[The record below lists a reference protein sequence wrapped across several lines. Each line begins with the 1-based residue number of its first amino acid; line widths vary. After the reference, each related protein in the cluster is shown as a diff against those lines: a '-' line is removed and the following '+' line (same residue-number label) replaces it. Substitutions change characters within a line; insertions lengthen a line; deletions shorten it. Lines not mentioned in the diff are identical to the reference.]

1 MQLPKCKY
9 LLACSHHDIYGSGLE
24 VIVRVAVGGGA
35 GMSPALGPYPVVVM
49 WMVLVLAHPTE
60 VVLDHGGH
68 VALNP
73 GHQVLHLCKAA
84 VNEQVNNCL
93 VAVML
98 WMVNIN
104 MSCSPCNCIA
114 VLEGK
119 VQMQ

>member
-35 GMSPALGPYPVVVM
+35 GMSPALGPYSVVVLVVMVVVM
-49 WMVLVLAHPTE
+49 VLAHPTE

-73 GHQVLHLCKAA
+73 GHQVLHLLSLQGCC
-84 VNEQVNNCL
+84 Q
-93 VAVML
+93 
-98 WMVNIN
+98 
-104 MSCSPCNCIA
+104 
-114 VLEGK
+114 
-119 VQMQ
+119 

>member
-35 GMSPALGPYPVVVM
+35 GMSPALGPHPVVVM
-49 WMVLVLAHPTE
+49 VVLVVILVLVLAHPTE

-84 VNEQVNNCL
+84 VDERVNNCI
-93 VAVML
+93 VKVML

-104 MSCSPCNCIA
+104 MS
-114 VLEGK
+114 
-119 VQMQ
+119 